1 MERELPLNDCKSDGV
16 GTDEYFGVLMN
27 TRSLEIISTVKSLWP
42 KDPRIEMTFN
52 LILKNPKGIP
62 F

>member
-27 TRSLEIISTVKSLWP
+27 TRSLEIISTVKSLG
-42 KDPRIEMTFN
+42 EHFYSMTLRSQDTN
-52 LILKNPKGIP
+52 DN
-62 F
+62 